1 MLRSASACCLPDEV
15 GGLALV
21 GEPLQRLGEHD
32 GHVAAVHL
40 AEREVAVQT
49 RGSRLERKSS
59 VIFKLSNSASTAI
72 LQLKGLSPIANTA
85 LQKKMRPPSSCFTLL
100 RAKKYDANNT
110 VGHRIMLYVLIA

>member
-1 MLRSASACCLPDEV
+1 MDHRTQGAHSENILLTSNKPVVLKVPKKSMCCCLPDEV

-49 RGSRLERKSS
+49 RGSRLERKRS
-59 VIFKLSNSASTAI
+59 VIFKLSNSASMAI
-72 LQLKGLSPIANTA
+72 WPYCS
-85 LQKKMRPPSSCFTLL
+85 
-100 RAKKYDANNT
+100 
-110 VGHRIMLYVLIA
+110 

>member
-1 MLRSASACCLPDEV
+1 M

-32 GHVAAVHL
+32 GHVTAVHL

-59 VIFKLSNSASTAI
+59 VIFKLSNSGSMAI

-100 RAKKYDANNT
+100 RAKK
-110 VGHRIMLYVLIA
+110 